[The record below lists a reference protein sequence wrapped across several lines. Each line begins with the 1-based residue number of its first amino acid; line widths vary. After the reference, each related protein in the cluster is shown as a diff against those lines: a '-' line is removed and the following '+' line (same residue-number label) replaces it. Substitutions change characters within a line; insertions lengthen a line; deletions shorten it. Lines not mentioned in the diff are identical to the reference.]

1 MKNYRKSLILSVVV
15 LCVLT
20 ACSEE
25 KKQTSVVEEKPQVR
39 LETVNVQSVDQTQEF
54 TATVEAN
61 VVNNISP
68 SMVLRIDKIL
78 VEVGDRVKAG
88 QLLAEM
94 DRSNLIQSKTQL
106 DNIQLE
112 YDRQLAL
119 YEVGGTSKQ
128 LLDAQQTQLDVA
140 RTSYENLKENTQLIS
155 PIDGIVTARNYDN
168 GDMYNAGNPV
178 LTVQQIMPVKLMILV
193 SEGFYTQVKEGM
205 EVKIHL
211 DVYKNE
217 EFTGKVSLVYPTID
231 AATRTF
237 PVEIKLDNKDM
248 RVRPGMFARVTI
260 NFGTE
265 RRVVLPD
272 LAVVKQTGSGDR
284 YVYVYEDGKVDFV
297 KVELGRRTDTR
308 YEVLS
313 GVPDGAR
320 VVVAGQSRLHNGAEV
335 TVVE

>member
-1 MKNYRKSLILSVVV
+1 MKRYKNTIWAVALLAVMAS
-15 LCVLT
+15 
-20 ACSEE
+20 CSEQ
-25 KKQTSVVEEKPQVR
+25 KKQTAVVEEKPQVR
-39 LETVNVQSVDQTQEF
+39 LETVNVQPVAQTQEF
-54 TATVEAN
+54 TATVDAD

-68 SMVLRIDKIL
+68 SVVLRIDKIL
-78 VEVGDRVKAG
+78 VEVGDRVQAG

-128 LLDAQQTQLDVA
+128 LLDAQQVQLDVA
-140 RTSYENLKENTQLIS
+140 RTAYDNLKENTQLIS

-168 GDMYNAGNPV
+168 GDMYSAGKPL
-178 LTVQQIMPVKLMILV
+178 LTVQKIVPVKLMIHV

-205 EVKIHL
+205 PVKIHL
-211 DVYKNE
+211 DVYKDE
-217 EFTGKVSLVYPTID
+217 TFTGKVSLIYPTID

-237 PVEIKLDNKDM
+237 PVEITLDNKDM

-260 NFGTE
+260 DFGTE

-284 YVYVYEDGKVDFV
+284 YVYVYNDGKVDFV

-313 GVPDGAR
+313 GVSDGAR
-320 VVVAGQSRLHNGAEV
+320 VVVAGQSRLYNGAEV

>member
-1 MKNYRKSLILSVVV
+1 MKRYKNTIGAMALLAV
-15 LCVLT
+15 L
-20 ACSEE
+20 ASCSEQ
-25 KKQTSVVEEKPQVR
+25 KKQTAVVEEKPQVR
-39 LETVNVQSVDQTQEF
+39 LETVNVQPVAQTQEF
-54 TATVEAN
+54 TATVDAD

-68 SMVLRIDKIL
+68 SVVLRIDKIL
-78 VEVGDRVKAG
+78 VEVGDRVHAG

-94 DRSNLIQSKTQL
+94 DRSSLIQSKTQL

-128 LLDAQQTQLDVA
+128 LLDAQQVQLDVA

-168 GDMYNAGNPV
+168 GDMYSAGKPL
-178 LTVQQIMPVKLMILV
+178 LTVQKIVPVKLMIHV

-205 EVKIHL
+205 PVKIHL
-211 DVYKNE
+211 DVYKDE
-217 EFTGKVSLVYPTID
+217 TFTGKVSLIYPTID

-237 PVEIKLDNKDM
+237 PVEITLDNKDM

-260 NFGTE
+260 DFGTE

-284 YVYVYEDGKVDFV
+284 YVYVYNDGKVDFV

-320 VVVAGQSRLHNGAEV
+320 VVVAGQSRLYDGAEV

>member
-1 MKNYRKSLILSVVV
+1 MKRYKNTIWAVALLAVMAS
-15 LCVLT
+15 
-20 ACSEE
+20 CSEQ
-25 KKQTSVVEEKPQVR
+25 KKQTAVVEEKPQVR
-39 LETVNVQSVDQTQEF
+39 LETVNVQPVAQTQEF
-54 TATVEAN
+54 TATVDAD

-68 SMVLRIDKIL
+68 SVVLRIDKIL
-78 VEVGDRVKAG
+78 VEVGDRVQAG

-119 YEVGGTSKQ
+119 YVVGGTSKQ
-128 LLDAQQTQLDVA
+128 LLDAQQVQLDVA
-140 RTSYENLKENTQLIS
+140 RTAYDNLKENTQLIS

-168 GDMYNAGNPV
+168 GDMYSAGKPL
-178 LTVQQIMPVKLMILV
+178 LTVQKIVPVKLMIHV

-205 EVKIHL
+205 PVKIHL
-211 DVYKNE
+211 DVYKDE
-217 EFTGKVSLVYPTID
+217 TFTGKVSLIYPTID

-237 PVEIKLDNKDM
+237 PVEITLDNKDM

-260 NFGTE
+260 DFGTE

-284 YVYVYEDGKVDFV
+284 YVYVYNDGKVDFV

-313 GVPDGAR
+313 GVSDGAR
-320 VVVAGQSRLHNGAEV
+320 VVVAGQSRLYNGAEV

>member
-1 MKNYRKSLILSVVV
+1 MKRYKNTIWAMALLAVMASR
-15 LCVLT
+15 
-20 ACSEE
+20 SEQ
-25 KKQTSVVEEKPQVR
+25 KKQTAVVEEKPQVR
-39 LETVNVQSVDQTQEF
+39 LETVNVQPVAQTQEF
-54 TATVEAN
+54 TATVDAD

-68 SMVLRIDKIL
+68 SVVLRIDKIL
-78 VEVGDRVKAG
+78 VEVGDRVHAG

-94 DRSNLIQSKTQL
+94 DRSSLIQSKTQL

-128 LLDAQQTQLDVA
+128 LLDAQQVQLDVA

-168 GDMYNAGNPV
+168 GDMYSAGKPL
-178 LTVQQIMPVKLMILV
+178 LTVQKIVPVKLMIHV

-205 EVKIHL
+205 PVKIHL
-211 DVYKNE
+211 DVYKDE
-217 EFTGKVSLVYPTID
+217 TFTGKVSLIYPTID

-237 PVEIKLDNKDM
+237 PVEITLDNKDM

-260 NFGTE
+260 DFGTE

-272 LAVVKQTGSGDR
+272 LAW
-284 YVYVYEDGKVDFV
+284 
-297 KVELGRRTDTR
+297 
-308 YEVLS
+308 
-313 GVPDGAR
+313 
-320 VVVAGQSRLHNGAEV
+320 
-335 TVVE
+335 

>member
-1 MKNYRKSLILSVVV
+1 MKRYKNTIWAMALLAVIAS
-15 LCVLT
+15 
-20 ACSEE
+20 CSEQ
-25 KKQTSVVEEKPQVR
+25 KKQTAVVEEKPQVR
-39 LETVNVQSVDQTQEF
+39 LETVNVQPVAQTQEF
-54 TATVEAN
+54 TATVDAD

-68 SMVLRIDKIL
+68 SVVLRIDKIL
-78 VEVGDRVKAG
+78 VEVGDRVHAG

-94 DRSNLIQSKTQL
+94 DRSSLIQSKTQL

-128 LLDAQQTQLDVA
+128 LLDAQQVQLDVA

-168 GDMYNAGNPV
+168 GDMYSAGKPL
-178 LTVQQIMPVKLMILV
+178 LTVQKIVPVKLMIHV
-193 SEGFYTQVKEGM
+193 SDGFYTKVKEGM
-205 EVKIHL
+205 PVKIHL
-211 DVYKNE
+211 DVYKDE
-217 EFTGKVSLVYPTID
+217 TFTGKVSLVYPTID

-237 PVEIKLDNKDM
+237 PVEITLDNKDM

-260 NFGTE
+260 DFGTE

-284 YVYVYEDGKVDFV
+284 YVYVYNDGKVDFV

-320 VVVAGQSRLHNGAEV
+320 VVVAGQSRLYDGAEV

>member
-1 MKNYRKSLILSVVV
+1 MKRYKNTIWAVALLAVMAS
-15 LCVLT
+15 
-20 ACSEE
+20 CSEQ
-25 KKQTSVVEEKPQVR
+25 KKQTAVVEEKPQVR
-39 LETVNVQSVDQTQEF
+39 LETVNVQPVAQTQEF
-54 TATVEAN
+54 TATVDAD

-68 SMVLRIDKIL
+68 SVVLRIDKIL
-78 VEVGDRVKAG
+78 VEVGDRVQAG

-128 LLDAQQTQLDVA
+128 LLDAQQVQLDVA
-140 RTSYENLKENTQLIS
+140 RTAYDNLKENTQLIS

-168 GDMYNAGNPV
+168 GDMYSAGKPL
-178 LTVQQIMPVKLMILV
+178 LTVQKIVPVKLMIHV

-205 EVKIHL
+205 PVKIHL
-211 DVYKNE
+211 DVYKDE
-217 EFTGKVSLVYPTID
+217 TFTGKVSLIYPTID

-237 PVEIKLDNKDM
+237 PVEITLDNKDM

-260 NFGTE
+260 DFGTE

-284 YVYVYEDGKVDFV
+284 YVYVYNDGKVDFV

-308 YEVLS
+308 YEILS

-320 VVVAGQSRLHNGAEV
+320 VVVAGQSRLYNGAEV

>member
-1 MKNYRKSLILSVVV
+1 MECFRRNAAICVMALS
-15 LCVLT
+15 VLT
-20 ACSEE
+20 ACTEE
-25 KKQTSVVEEKPQVR
+25 KKQTTAGEEKPQVR
-39 LETVNVQSVDQTQEF
+39 LETVNVQPVEQTQEF
-54 TATVEAN
+54 TATVDAD

-68 SMVLRIDKIL
+68 SVVLRIDKIL
-78 VEVGDRVKAG
+78 VEVGDQVKAG

-94 DRSNLIQSKTQL
+94 DRSSLVQSKTQL

-140 RTSYENLKENTQLIS
+140 RTAYENLKENTQLIS

-168 GDMYNAGNPV
+168 GDMYSAGTPL
-178 LTVQQIMPVKLMILV
+178 LTVQNIVPVKLMIHV

-205 EVKIHL
+205 PVTIRL
-211 DVYKNE
+211 DVYKDE
-217 EFTGKVSLVYPTID
+217 KFTGKVSLVYPTID

-237 PVEIKLDNKDM
+237 PVEIQLDNKDM
-248 RVRPGMFARVTI
+248 RVRPGMFARVNI

-284 YVYVYEDGKVDFV
+284 YVYVYNDGKVDFV
-297 KVELGRRTDTR
+297 KVELGRRTDSR

-320 VVVAGQSRLHNGAEV
+320 VVVAGQSRLYNGAEV

>member
-1 MKNYRKSLILSVVV
+1 MKRYKNTIWAMALLAVMAS
-15 LCVLT
+15 
-20 ACSEE
+20 CSEQ
-25 KKQTSVVEEKPQVR
+25 KKQTVVVEEKPQVR
-39 LETVNVQSVDQTQEF
+39 LETVNVQPVAQTQEF
-54 TATVEAN
+54 TATVDAD

-68 SMVLRIDKIL
+68 SVVLRIDKIL
-78 VEVGDRVKAG
+78 VEVGDRVHAG

-94 DRSNLIQSKTQL
+94 DRSSLIQSKTQL

-128 LLDAQQTQLDVA
+128 LLDAQQVQLDVA

-168 GDMYNAGNPV
+168 GDMYSAGKPL
-178 LTVQQIMPVKLMILV
+178 LTVQKIVPVKLMIHV

-205 EVKIHL
+205 PVKIHL
-211 DVYKNE
+211 DVYKDE
-217 EFTGKVSLVYPTID
+217 TFTGKVSLIYPTID

-237 PVEIKLDNKDM
+237 PVEITLDNKDM

-260 NFGTE
+260 DFGTE

-284 YVYVYEDGKVDFV
+284 YVYVYNDGKVDFV

-320 VVVAGQSRLHNGAEV
+320 VVVAGQSRLYDGAEV

>member
-1 MKNYRKSLILSVVV
+1 MALLAVMAS
-15 LCVLT
+15 
-20 ACSEE
+20 CSEQ
-25 KKQTSVVEEKPQVR
+25 KKQTAVVEEKPQVR
-39 LETVNVQSVDQTQEF
+39 LETVNVQPVAQTQEF
-54 TATVEAN
+54 TATVDAD

-68 SMVLRIDKIL
+68 SVVLRIDKIL
-78 VEVGDRVKAG
+78 VEVGDRVHAG

-94 DRSNLIQSKTQL
+94 DRSSLIQSKTQL

-128 LLDAQQTQLDVA
+128 LLDAQQVQLDVA

-168 GDMYNAGNPV
+168 GDMYSAGKPL
-178 LTVQQIMPVKLMILV
+178 LTVQKIVPVKLMIHV

-205 EVKIHL
+205 PVKIHL
-211 DVYKNE
+211 DVYKDE
-217 EFTGKVSLVYPTID
+217 TFTGKVSLIYPTID

-237 PVEIKLDNKDM
+237 PVEITLDNKDM

-260 NFGTE
+260 DFGTE

-284 YVYVYEDGKVDFV
+284 YVYVYNDGKVDFV

-320 VVVAGQSRLHNGAEV
+320 VVVAGQSRLYDGAEV

>member
-1 MKNYRKSLILSVVV
+1 MKRYKNTIRAMALLAVMAS
-15 LCVLT
+15 
-20 ACSEE
+20 CSEQ
-25 KKQTSVVEEKPQVR
+25 KKQTAVVEEKPQVR
-39 LETVNVQSVDQTQEF
+39 LETVNVQPVAQTQEF
-54 TATVEAN
+54 TATVDAD

-68 SMVLRIDKIL
+68 SVVLRIDKIL
-78 VEVGDRVKAG
+78 VEVGDRVHAG

-94 DRSNLIQSKTQL
+94 DRSSLIQSKTQL

-128 LLDAQQTQLDVA
+128 LLDAQQVQLDVA

-168 GDMYNAGNPV
+168 GDMYSAGKPL
-178 LTVQQIMPVKLMILV
+178 LTVQKIVPVKLMIHV

-205 EVKIHL
+205 PVKIHL
-211 DVYKNE
+211 DVYKDE
-217 EFTGKVSLVYPTID
+217 TFTGKVSLIYPTID

-237 PVEIKLDNKDM
+237 PVEITLDNKDM

-260 NFGTE
+260 DFGTE

-284 YVYVYEDGKVDFV
+284 YVYVYNDGKVDFV

-320 VVVAGQSRLHNGAEV
+320 VVVAGQSRLYDGAEV

>member
-1 MKNYRKSLILSVVV
+1 MECFRRNAAICVMALS
-15 LCVLT
+15 VLT
-20 ACSEE
+20 ACTEE
-25 KKQTSVVEEKPQVR
+25 KKQTTAVEEKPLVR
-39 LETVNVQSVDQTQEF
+39 LETVNVQPVEQTQEF
-54 TATVEAN
+54 TATVDAD

-68 SMVLRIDKIL
+68 SVVLRIDKIL
-78 VEVGDRVKAG
+78 VEVGDQGKAG

-94 DRSNLIQSKTQL
+94 DRSSLVQSKTQL

-140 RTSYENLKENTQLIS
+140 RTAYENLKENTQLIS

-168 GDMYNAGNPV
+168 GDMYSAGTPL
-178 LTVQQIMPVKLMILV
+178 LTVQNIVPVKLMIHV

-205 EVKIHL
+205 PVTIRL
-211 DVYKNE
+211 DVYKDE
-217 EFTGKVSLVYPTID
+217 KFTGKVSLVYPTID

-237 PVEIKLDNKDM
+237 PVEIQLDNKDM
-248 RVRPGMFARVTI
+248 RVRPGMFARVNI

-284 YVYVYEDGKVDFV
+284 YVYVYNDGKVDFV
-297 KVELGRRTDTR
+297 KVELGRRTDSR

-320 VVVAGQSRLHNGAEV
+320 VVVAGQSRLYNGAEV

>member
-1 MKNYRKSLILSVVV
+1 MKRYKNIIWAVALLAVMAS
-15 LCVLT
+15 
-20 ACSEE
+20 CSEQ
-25 KKQTSVVEEKPQVR
+25 KKQTAVVEEKPQVR
-39 LETVNVQSVDQTQEF
+39 LETVNVQPVAQTQEF
-54 TATVEAN
+54 TATVDAD

-68 SMVLRIDKIL
+68 SVVLRIDKIL
-78 VEVGDRVKAG
+78 VEVGDRVQAG

-106 DNIQLE
+106 DNIQRE

-128 LLDAQQTQLDVA
+128 LLDAQQVQLDVA
-140 RTSYENLKENTQLIS
+140 RTAYDNLKENTQLIS

-168 GDMYNAGNPV
+168 GDMYSAGKPL
-178 LTVQQIMPVKLMILV
+178 LTVQKIVPVKLMIHV

-205 EVKIHL
+205 PVKIHL
-211 DVYKNE
+211 DVYKDE
-217 EFTGKVSLVYPTID
+217 TFTGKVSLIYPTID

-237 PVEIKLDNKDM
+237 PVEITLDNKDM

-260 NFGTE
+260 DFGTE

-284 YVYVYEDGKVDFV
+284 YVYVYNDGKVDFV

-313 GVPDGAR
+313 GVSDGAR
-320 VVVAGQSRLHNGAEV
+320 VVVAGQSRLYNGAEV

>member
-1 MKNYRKSLILSVVV
+1 MKNYRKSLLLSAVV

-178 LTVQQIMPVKLMILV
+178 LTVQQITPVKL
-193 SEGFYTQVKEGM
+193 
-205 EVKIHL
+205 
-211 DVYKNE
+211 
-217 EFTGKVSLVYPTID
+217 
-231 AATRTF
+231 
-237 PVEIKLDNKDM
+237 
-248 RVRPGMFARVTI
+248 
-260 NFGTE
+260 
-265 RRVVLPD
+265 
-272 LAVVKQTGSGDR
+272 
-284 YVYVYEDGKVDFV
+284 
-297 KVELGRRTDTR
+297 
-308 YEVLS
+308 
-313 GVPDGAR
+313 
-320 VVVAGQSRLHNGAEV
+320 
-335 TVVE
+335 

>member
-1 MKNYRKSLILSVVV
+1 MKRYKNTIWAVALLAVMAS
-15 LCVLT
+15 
-20 ACSEE
+20 CSEQ
-25 KKQTSVVEEKPQVR
+25 KKQMAVVEEKPQVR
-39 LETVNVQSVDQTQEF
+39 LETVNVQPVAQTQEF
-54 TATVEAN
+54 TATVDAD

-68 SMVLRIDKIL
+68 SVVLRIDKIL
-78 VEVGDRVKAG
+78 VEVGDRVQAG

-128 LLDAQQTQLDVA
+128 LLDAQQVQLDVA
-140 RTSYENLKENTQLIS
+140 RTAYDNLKENTQLIS

-168 GDMYNAGNPV
+168 GDMYSAGKPL
-178 LTVQQIMPVKLMILV
+178 LTVQKIVPVKLMIHV

-205 EVKIHL
+205 PVKIHL
-211 DVYKNE
+211 DVYKDE
-217 EFTGKVSLVYPTID
+217 TFTGKVSLIYPTID

-237 PVEIKLDNKDM
+237 PVEITLDNKDM

-260 NFGTE
+260 DFGTE

-284 YVYVYEDGKVDFV
+284 YVYVYNDGKVDFV

-313 GVPDGAR
+313 GVSDGAR
-320 VVVAGQSRLHNGAEV
+320 VVVAGQSRLYNGAEV

>member
-1 MKNYRKSLILSVVV
+1 MKRYKNTIWAMALLAVMAS
-15 LCVLT
+15 
-20 ACSEE
+20 CSEQ
-25 KKQTSVVEEKPQVR
+25 KKQTAVVEEKPQVR
-39 LETVNVQSVDQTQEF
+39 LETVNVQPVAQTQEF
-54 TATVEAN
+54 TATVDAD

-68 SMVLRIDKIL
+68 SVVLRIDKIL
-78 VEVGDRVKAG
+78 VEVGDRVHAG

-94 DRSNLIQSKTQL
+94 DRSSLIQSKTQL

-128 LLDAQQTQLDVA
+128 LLDAQQVQLDVA

-168 GDMYNAGNPV
+168 GDMYSAGKPL
-178 LTVQQIMPVKLMILV
+178 LTVQKIVPVKLMIHV

-205 EVKIHL
+205 PVKIHL
-211 DVYKNE
+211 DVYKDE
-217 EFTGKVSLVYPTID
+217 TFTGKVSLVYPTID

-237 PVEIKLDNKDM
+237 PVEITLDNKDM

-260 NFGTE
+260 DFGTE

-284 YVYVYEDGKVDFV
+284 YVYVYNDGKVDFV

-320 VVVAGQSRLHNGAEV
+320 VVVAGQSRLYDGAEV

>member
-1 MKNYRKSLILSVVV
+1 MKRYKNTIWAVALLAVMAS
-15 LCVLT
+15 
-20 ACSEE
+20 CSEQ
-25 KKQTSVVEEKPQVR
+25 KKQTAVVEEKPQVR
-39 LETVNVQSVDQTQEF
+39 LETVNVQPVAQTQEF
-54 TATVEAN
+54 TATVDAD

-68 SMVLRIDKIL
+68 SVVLRIDKIL
-78 VEVGDRVKAG
+78 VEVGDRVQAG

-128 LLDAQQTQLDVA
+128 LLDAQQVQLDVA
-140 RTSYENLKENTQLIS
+140 RTAYDNLKENTQLIS

-168 GDMYNAGNPV
+168 GDMYSAGKPL
-178 LTVQQIMPVKLMILV
+178 LTVQKIVPVKLMIHV

-205 EVKIHL
+205 PVKIHL
-211 DVYKNE
+211 DVYKDE
-217 EFTGKVSLVYPTID
+217 TFTGKVSLIYPTID

-237 PVEIKLDNKDM
+237 PVEITLDNKDM

-260 NFGTE
+260 DFGTE

-284 YVYVYEDGKVDFV
+284 YVYVYNDGKVVFL

-313 GVPDGAR
+313 GVSDGAR
-320 VVVAGQSRLHNGAEV
+320 VVVAGQSRLYNGAEV

>member
-1 MKNYRKSLILSVVV
+1 MKRYKNTIWAMALLAVMAS
-15 LCVLT
+15 
-20 ACSEE
+20 CSEQ
-25 KKQTSVVEEKPQVR
+25 KKQTAVVEEKPQVR
-39 LETVNVQSVDQTQEF
+39 LETVNVQPVAQTQEF
-54 TATVEAN
+54 TATVDAD

-68 SMVLRIDKIL
+68 SVVLRIDKIL
-78 VEVGDRVKAG
+78 VEVGDRVHAG

-94 DRSNLIQSKTQL
+94 DRSSLIQSKTQL

-128 LLDAQQTQLDVA
+128 LLDAQQVQLDVA

-168 GDMYNAGNPV
+168 GDMYSAGKPL
-178 LTVQQIMPVKLMILV
+178 LTVQKIVPVKLMIHV

-205 EVKIHL
+205 PVKIHL
-211 DVYKNE
+211 DVYKDE
-217 EFTGKVSLVYPTID
+217 TFTGKVSLIYPTID

-237 PVEIKLDNKDM
+237 PVEITLDNKDM

-260 NFGTE
+260 DLGTE

-284 YVYVYEDGKVDFV
+284 YVYVYNDGKVDFV

-320 VVVAGQSRLHNGAEV
+320 VVVAGQSRLYDGAEV

>member
-1 MKNYRKSLILSVVV
+1 
-15 LCVLT
+15 
-20 ACSEE
+20 
-25 KKQTSVVEEKPQVR
+25 
-39 LETVNVQSVDQTQEF
+39 
-54 TATVEAN
+54 
-61 VVNNISP
+61 
-68 SMVLRIDKIL
+68 MVLRIDKIL
-78 VEVGDRVKAG
+78 VEVGRPCESRTTVGRDGSLQFDTVKNPNSIISS
-88 QLLAEM
+88 
-94 DRSNLIQSKTQL
+94 SNTIVSWPCMRWEERR
-106 DNIQLE
+106 N
-112 YDRQLAL
+112 
-119 YEVGGTSKQ
+119 SSSMP
-128 LLDAQQTQLDVA
+128 QQTQLDVA

-178 LTVQQIMPVKLMILV
+178 LTVRRIMPVKLMIHV

>member
-1 MKNYRKSLILSVVV
+1 MALS
-15 LCVLT
+15 VLT
-20 ACSEE
+20 ACTEE
-25 KKQTSVVEEKPQVR
+25 KKQTTAVEEKPQVR
-39 LETVNVQSVDQTQEF
+39 RETGNVQPVEQTQAF
-54 TATVEAN
+54 TATVDAD

-68 SMVLRIDKIL
+68 SVVLRIDKIL
-78 VEVGDRVKAG
+78 VEVGDQVKAG

-94 DRSNLIQSKTQL
+94 DRSSLVQSKTQL

-140 RTSYENLKENTQLIS
+140 RTAYENLKENTQLIS

-168 GDMYNAGNPV
+168 GDMYSAGTPL
-178 LTVQQIMPVKLMILV
+178 LTVQNIVPVKLMIHV

-205 EVKIHL
+205 PVTIRL
-211 DVYKNE
+211 DVYKDE
-217 EFTGKVSLVYPTID
+217 KFTGKVSLVYPTID

-237 PVEIKLDNKDM
+237 PVEIQLDNKDM
-248 RVRPGMFARVTI
+248 RVRPGMFARVNI

-284 YVYVYEDGKVDFV
+284 YVYVYNDGKVDFV
-297 KVELGRRTDTR
+297 KVELGRRTDSR

-320 VVVAGQSRLHNGAEV
+320 VVVAGQSRLYNGAEV

>member
-1 MKNYRKSLILSVVV
+1 MKRYKNTIWAVALLAVMAS
-15 LCVLT
+15 
-20 ACSEE
+20 CSEQ
-25 KKQTSVVEEKPQVR
+25 KKQTAVVEEKPQVR
-39 LETVNVQSVDQTQEF
+39 LETVNVQPVAQTQEF
-54 TATVEAN
+54 TATVDAD

-68 SMVLRIDKIL
+68 SVVLRIDKIL
-78 VEVGDRVKAG
+78 VEVGDRVQAG

-128 LLDAQQTQLDVA
+128 LLDAQQVQLDVA
-140 RTSYENLKENTQLIS
+140 RTAYDNLKENTQLIS

-168 GDMYNAGNPV
+168 GDMYSAGKPL
-178 LTVQQIMPVKLMILV
+178 LTVQKIVSVKLMIHV

-205 EVKIHL
+205 PVKIHL
-211 DVYKNE
+211 DVYKDE
-217 EFTGKVSLVYPTID
+217 TFTGKVSLIYPTID

-237 PVEIKLDNKDM
+237 PVEITLDNKDM

-260 NFGTE
+260 DFGTE

-284 YVYVYEDGKVDFV
+284 YVYVYNDGKVDFV

-313 GVPDGAR
+313 GVSDGAR
-320 VVVAGQSRLHNGAEV
+320 VVVAGQSRLYNGAEV

>member
-1 MKNYRKSLILSVVV
+1 MKRYKNTIWAMALLAVMAS
-15 LCVLT
+15 
-20 ACSEE
+20 CSEQ
-25 KKQTSVVEEKPQVR
+25 KKQTVVVEEKPQVR
-39 LETVNVQSVDQTQEF
+39 LETVNVQPVAQTQEF
-54 TATVEAN
+54 TATVDAD

-68 SMVLRIDKIL
+68 SVVLRIDKIL
-78 VEVGDRVKAG
+78 VEVGDRVHAG

-94 DRSNLIQSKTQL
+94 DRSSLIQSKTQL

-128 LLDAQQTQLDVA
+128 LLDAQQVQLDVA

-168 GDMYNAGNPV
+168 GDMYSAGKPL
-178 LTVQQIMPVKLMILV
+178 LTVQKIVPVKLMIHV

-205 EVKIHL
+205 PVKIHL
-211 DVYKNE
+211 DVYKDE
-217 EFTGKVSLVYPTID
+217 TFTGKVSLIYPTID

-237 PVEIKLDNKDM
+237 PVEITLNNKDM

-260 NFGTE
+260 DFGTE

-284 YVYVYEDGKVDFV
+284 YVYVYNDGKVDFV

-320 VVVAGQSRLHNGAEV
+320 VVVAGQSRLYDGAEV
-335 TVVE
+335 SVVE

>member
-1 MKNYRKSLILSVVV
+1 MKRYKNTIWAVALLAVMAS
-15 LCVLT
+15 
-20 ACSEE
+20 CSEQ
-25 KKQTSVVEEKPQVR
+25 KKQMAVVEEKPQVR
-39 LETVNVQSVDQTQEF
+39 LETVNVQPVAQTQEF
-54 TATVEAN
+54 TATVDAD

-68 SMVLRIDKIL
+68 SVVLRIDKIL
-78 VEVGDRVKAG
+78 VEVGDRVQAG

-128 LLDAQQTQLDVA
+128 LLDAQQVQLDVA
-140 RTSYENLKENTQLIS
+140 RTAYDNLKENTQLIS

-168 GDMYNAGNPV
+168 GDMYSAGKPL
-178 LTVQQIMPVKLMILV
+178 LTVQKIVPVKLMIHV

-205 EVKIHL
+205 PVKIHL
-211 DVYKNE
+211 DVYKDE
-217 EFTGKVSLVYPTID
+217 TFTGKVSLIYPTID

-237 PVEIKLDNKDM
+237 PVEITLDNKDM

-260 NFGTE
+260 DFGTE

-272 LAVVKQTGSGDR
+272 LAVVK
-284 YVYVYEDGKVDFV
+284 
-297 KVELGRRTDTR
+297 
-308 YEVLS
+308 
-313 GVPDGAR
+313 
-320 VVVAGQSRLHNGAEV
+320 
-335 TVVE
+335 

>member
-178 LTVQQIMPVKLMILV
+178 LTVQQIMPVKLMIHV
-193 SEGFYTQVKEGM
+193 SVGFYTQVKEGM

>member
-1 MKNYRKSLILSVVV
+1 MKNYRKSLLLSAVV

-25 KKQTSVVEEKPQVR
+25 KKQRSVVEEKPQVR

-178 LTVQQIMPVKLMILV
+178 LTVQQIIPVKLMIHV

>member
-1 MKNYRKSLILSVVV
+1 MECFRRNAAICVMALS
-15 LCVLT
+15 VLT
-20 ACSEE
+20 ACTEE
-25 KKQTSVVEEKPQVR
+25 KKQTTAVEEKPLVR
-39 LETVNVQSVDQTQEF
+39 LETVNVQPVEQTQEF
-54 TATVEAN
+54 TATVDAD

-68 SMVLRIDKIL
+68 SVVLRIDKIL
-78 VEVGDRVKAG
+78 VEVGDQVKAG

-94 DRSNLIQSKTQL
+94 DRSSLVQSKTQL

-140 RTSYENLKENTQLIS
+140 RTAYENLKENTQLIS

-168 GDMYNAGNPV
+168 GDMYSAGTPL
-178 LTVQQIMPVKLMILV
+178 LTVQNIVPVKLMIHV

-205 EVKIHL
+205 PVTIRL
-211 DVYKNE
+211 DVYKDE
-217 EFTGKVSLVYPTID
+217 KFTGKVSLVYPTID

-237 PVEIKLDNKDM
+237 PVEIQLDNKDM
-248 RVRPGMFARVTI
+248 RVRPGMFARVNI

-284 YVYVYEDGKVDFV
+284 YVYVYNDGKVDFV
-297 KVELGRRTDTR
+297 KVELGRRTDSR

-320 VVVAGQSRLHNGAEV
+320 VVVAGQSRLYNGAEV

>member
-1 MKNYRKSLILSVVV
+1 MKRYKNTIWAMALLAVIAS
-15 LCVLT
+15 
-20 ACSEE
+20 CSEQ
-25 KKQTSVVEEKPQVR
+25 KKQTAVVEEKPQVR
-39 LETVNVQSVDQTQEF
+39 LETVNVQPVAQTQEF
-54 TATVEAN
+54 TATVDAD

-68 SMVLRIDKIL
+68 SVVLRIDKIL
-78 VEVGDRVKAG
+78 VEVGDRVHAG

-94 DRSNLIQSKTQL
+94 DRSSLIQSKTQL

-128 LLDAQQTQLDVA
+128 LLDAQQVQLDVA

-168 GDMYNAGNPV
+168 GDMYSAGKPL
-178 LTVQQIMPVKLMILV
+178 LTVQKIVPVKLMIHV

-205 EVKIHL
+205 PVKIHL
-211 DVYKNE
+211 DVYKDE
-217 EFTGKVSLVYPTID
+217 TFTGKVSLVYPTID

-237 PVEIKLDNKDM
+237 PVEITLDNKDM

-260 NFGTE
+260 DFGTE

-284 YVYVYEDGKVDFV
+284 YVYVYNDGKVDFV

-320 VVVAGQSRLHNGAEV
+320 VVVAGQSRLYDGAEV

>member
-1 MKNYRKSLILSVVV
+1 MKRYKNTIWAMALLAVMAS
-15 LCVLT
+15 
-20 ACSEE
+20 CSEQ
-25 KKQTSVVEEKPQVR
+25 KKQTVVVEEKPQVR
-39 LETVNVQSVDQTQEF
+39 LETVNVQPVAQTQEF
-54 TATVEAN
+54 TATVDAD

-68 SMVLRIDKIL
+68 SVVLRIDKIL
-78 VEVGDRVKAG
+78 VEVGDRVHAG

-94 DRSNLIQSKTQL
+94 DRSSLIQSKTQL

-128 LLDAQQTQLDVA
+128 LLDAQQVQLDVA

-168 GDMYNAGNPV
+168 GDMYSVGKPL
-178 LTVQQIMPVKLMILV
+178 LTVQKIVPVKLMIHV

-205 EVKIHL
+205 PVKIHL
-211 DVYKNE
+211 DVYKDE
-217 EFTGKVSLVYPTID
+217 TFTGKVSLIYPTID

-237 PVEIKLDNKDM
+237 PVEITLDNKDM

-260 NFGTE
+260 DFGTE

-284 YVYVYEDGKVDFV
+284 YVYVYNDGKVDFV

-320 VVVAGQSRLHNGAEV
+320 VVVAGQSRLYDGAEV

>member
-178 LTVQQIMPVKLMILV
+178 LTVQQIMPVKLMIHV
-193 SEGFYTQVKEGM
+193 SEVFYTHVKEGM

-231 AATRTF
+231 AATCTF

>member
-1 MKNYRKSLILSVVV
+1 MKRYKNTIWAVALLAVMAS
-15 LCVLT
+15 
-20 ACSEE
+20 CSEQ
-25 KKQTSVVEEKPQVR
+25 KKQMAVVEEKPQVR
-39 LETVNVQSVDQTQEF
+39 LETVNVQPVAQTQEF
-54 TATVEAN
+54 TATVDAD

-68 SMVLRIDKIL
+68 SVVLRIDKIL
-78 VEVGDRVKAG
+78 VEVGDRVQAG

-128 LLDAQQTQLDVA
+128 LLDAQQVQLDVA

-168 GDMYNAGNPV
+168 GDMYSAGKPL
-178 LTVQQIMPVKLMILV
+178 LTVQKIVPVKLMIHV

-205 EVKIHL
+205 PVKIHL
-211 DVYKNE
+211 DVYKDE
-217 EFTGKVSLVYPTID
+217 TFTGKVSLIYPTID

-237 PVEIKLDNKDM
+237 PVEITLDNKDM

-260 NFGTE
+260 DFGTE

-284 YVYVYEDGKVDFV
+284 YVYVYNDGKVDFV

-320 VVVAGQSRLHNGAEV
+320 VVVAGQSRLYDGAEV

>member
-1 MKNYRKSLILSVVV
+1 MKRYKNTIWAMALLAVMAS
-15 LCVLT
+15 
-20 ACSEE
+20 CSEQ
-25 KKQTSVVEEKPQVR
+25 KKQTAVVEEKPQVR
-39 LETVNVQSVDQTQEF
+39 LETVNVQPVAQTQEF
-54 TATVEAN
+54 TATVDAD

-68 SMVLRIDKIL
+68 SVVLRIDKIL
-78 VEVGDRVKAG
+78 VEVGDRVHAG

-94 DRSNLIQSKTQL
+94 DRSSLIQSKTQL

-128 LLDAQQTQLDVA
+128 LLDAQQVQLDVA

-168 GDMYNAGNPV
+168 GDMYSAGKPL
-178 LTVQQIMPVKLMILV
+178 LTVQKIVPVKLMIHV

-205 EVKIHL
+205 PVKIHL
-211 DVYKNE
+211 DVYKDE
-217 EFTGKVSLVYPTID
+217 TFTGKVSLVYPTID

-237 PVEIKLDNKDM
+237 PVEITLDNKDM

-260 NFGTE
+260 DFGTE

-284 YVYVYEDGKVDFV
+284 YVYVYNDGKVDFV

-320 VVVAGQSRLHNGAEV
+320 VVVAGQSRLYDGAEV
-335 TVVE
+335 SVVE

>member
-1 MKNYRKSLILSVVV
+1 MKRYKNTIWAVALLAVMAS
-15 LCVLT
+15 
-20 ACSEE
+20 CSEQ
-25 KKQTSVVEEKPQVR
+25 KKQMAVVEEKPQVR
-39 LETVNVQSVDQTQEF
+39 LETVNVQPVAQTQEF
-54 TATVEAN
+54 TATVDAD

-68 SMVLRIDKIL
+68 SVVLRIDKIL
-78 VEVGDRVKAG
+78 VEVGDRVQAG

-94 DRSNLIQSKTQL
+94 DRSKLIQSKTQL

-128 LLDAQQTQLDVA
+128 LLDAQQVQLDVA
-140 RTSYENLKENTQLIS
+140 RTAYDNLKENTQLIS

-168 GDMYNAGNPV
+168 GDMYSAGKPL
-178 LTVQQIMPVKLMILV
+178 LTVQKIVPVKLMIHV

-205 EVKIHL
+205 PVKIHL
-211 DVYKNE
+211 DVYKDE
-217 EFTGKVSLVYPTID
+217 TFTGKVSLIYPTID

-237 PVEIKLDNKDM
+237 PVEITLDNKDM

-260 NFGTE
+260 DFGTE

-284 YVYVYEDGKVDFV
+284 YVYVYNDGKVDFV

-308 YEVLS
+308 YEILS

-320 VVVAGQSRLHNGAEV
+320 VVVAGQSRLYNGAEV